1 MTNPQPNPSAMAGVI
16 LAALLFLPLEV
27 GLFMLAIGHTVG
39 FFVGLTVVVLVLSAR
54 RYFRR
59 K

>member
-1 MTNPQPNPSAMAGVI
+1 MAGVI